1 MQINNTTNTNP
12 VVTPPANNNVA
23 GQSNNAAA
31 NPVASSASVSDP
43 EDILELSGQ
52 TSPAQTSGQTNN
64 TSNNQQFRPDFR
76 TMGAIWNEHDR
87 QVDSFRRLVEGLLN
101 QQIERSA
108 AAGNIWD
115 RNDPNA
121 MVEIDEATRTSAQQA
136 IGEGGYFSVEA
147 TASRLLSFA
156 VAISGGDPSRI
167 EVLRNAVERG
177 FEAAERQWGGELPE
191 ISQQT
196 REAVMNGFDQWAE
209 AGNANAITLLNPQ
222 TSPMG

>member
-1 MQINNTTNTNP
+1 MQINNNVTNNNA
-12 VVTPPANNNVA
+12 VVPPANNNVA
-23 GQSNNAAA
+23 GQNNNNAAVS
-31 NPVASSASVSDP
+31 PVATSAGNY
-43 EDILELSGQ
+43 EDILEISGQ
-52 TSPAQTSGQTNN
+52 TPPAQTNN
-64 TSNNQQFRPDFR
+64 TNNNTNNNQFRPDFR

-101 QQIERSA
+101 QQIERSN
-108 AAGNIWD
+108 AAGNVWD
-115 RNDPNA
+115 LNDPNA
-121 MVEIDEATRTSAQQA
+121 MVEVDEATRTAAQEA

-209 AGNANAITLLNPQ
+209 AGTASAITLLN
-222 TSPMG
+222 S